1 MSPRPNQAVGRP
13 NTPVIPAGWSAH
25 HRPAANSTH
34 TATVQLRRPG
44 GTTGAFDRETGT
56 TPVTPHTPYYE
67 GPARIQILPSETQE
81 VDAAEQ
87 EISLTRYAVM
97 LDAAVTGFE
106 LEDLCQ
112 VTAVDANGD
121 PWLVGRDL
129 TVYAFE
135 SGSLHWERRLLC
147 TDSLETQTDTE
158 EG

>member
-1 MSPRPNQAVGRP
+1 MRRHHTGSGRRS
-13 NTPVIPAGWSAH
+13 VIPPAWSAH

-34 TATVQLRRPG
+34 TAIVELRRPG
-44 GTTGAFDRETGT
+44 GTPGDFDRETGT
-56 TPVTPHTPYYE
+56 PTVTPHAPYYE
-67 GPARIQILPSETQE
+67 GPARIQLLPSETQE

-97 LDAAVTGFE
+97 LDAAVTGFA

-112 VTAVDANGD
+112 VTAVDDNGD
-121 PWLVGRDL
+121 TWLVGREL